1 MKIFLVLISVR
12 GLEFGRKDY
21 INEKFQG
28 YNRESNPRPSGLCLN
43 QLHHCVSLLT
53 NESVL
58 KLLLEYLS
66 FYRRLPILT
75 EALSLSLDL

>member
-1 MKIFLVLISVR
+1 
-12 GLEFGRKDY
+12 
-21 INEKFQG
+21 
-28 YNRESNPRPSGLCLN
+28 
-43 QLHHCVSLLT
+43 VSLLT